1 MGSPDQGGQCAL
13 ASLRTG
19 TKGAPFASADRKT
32 AFKDKVGS
40 GALLSWASSA
50 TLSMASLSCLV
61 CLVGLFHVVV
71 ELAQQVLVRPVFVI
85 G

>member
-1 MGSPDQGGQCAL
+1 MGSQVQGGQCSVSGL
-13 ASLRTG
+13 SDDD
-19 TKGAPFASADRKT
+19 KGALSASEDWKT
-32 AFKDKVGS
+32 ASVAALVS
-40 GALLSWASSA
+40 NALLSRASSA

>member
-1 MGSPDQGGQCAL
+1 MGPPGQGEQC
-13 ASLRTG
+13 SVSRHSRG
-19 TKGAPFASADRKT
+19 DKGAPSAFVCWITD
-32 AFKDKVGS
+32 AVDMVVS
-40 GALLSWASSA
+40 GWLLSRASSA

-61 CLVGLFHVVV
+61 CLVGLFHVVM

>member
-1 MGSPDQGGQCAL
+1 MGPQVQGGQCPVSGL
-13 ASLRTG
+13 GSG
-19 TKGAPFASADRKT
+19 DKGALSASADRKT
-32 AFKDKVGS
+32 ASVGAVARD
-40 GALLSWASSA
+40 ALLSRASSA

>member
-1 MGSPDQGGQCAL
+1 MGPPGQGGQCAL
-13 ASLRTG
+13 SSLSDG
-19 TKGAPFASADRKT
+19 AKGAPSTSTHRKT
-32 AFKDKVGS
+32 DSVNS
-40 GALLSWASSA
+40 VVRGALLSRASSA

-71 ELAQQVLVRPVFVI
+71 ELAQQVLVRPVFVV

>member
-1 MGSPDQGGQCAL
+1 MGPPGQGGQCAESGL
-13 ASLRTG
+13 GGGA
-19 TKGAPFASADRKT
+19 KGAPSASVGRKT
-32 AFKDKVGS
+32 NSVDKVVC
-40 GALLSWASSA
+40 GALLSRASSA

-71 ELAQQVLVRPVFVI
+71 ELAQQVLVRPVFVV